1 MTTFTRTALAL
12 AALALASGAHAAD
25 GFRPLLGAS
34 LTGGG
39 EKLATVT
46 YTDGSSENIK
56 SGGLFQL
63 FGGFEYDADAW
74 AVQAS
79 IGYHVDDSRAKNG
92 SVKFSRVPL
101 ELLGFWKVNDVVWL
115 GGGVRMASGAKVTS
129 SGAASSVGNID
140 FDSNAGVV
148 LQGEYFFGPK
158 ASAFVRY
165 VAEDYTVPGTK
176 AKISGNHIG
185 LGATLRF

>member
-1 MTTFTRTALAL
+1 MTFLTRTALAL
-12 AALALASGAHAAD
+12 AAVAVAGSASAAD
-25 GFRPLLGAS
+25 GFRPLLGAA

-39 EKLATVT
+39 EKLATVV

-63 FGGFEYDADAW
+63 FGGFEYDAASW

-79 IGYHVDDSRAKNG
+79 IGYHVDDTNAKNG

-101 ELLGFWKVNDVVWL
+101 ELLAFWKVNDLVWL
-115 GGGVRMASGAKVTS
+115 GGGVRLASGAKVTS

-140 FDSNAGVV
+140 FDSNAGLVV
-148 LQGEYFFGPK
+148 QGEYFFGPK
-158 ASAFVRY
+158 ASAFLRY
-165 VAEDYTVPGTK
+165 VVEDYTLPGTK
-176 AKISGNHIG
+176 TKIGGNHIG